1 MTSMLFDL
9 ALLAIMFRLFDE
21 FDSETSFDRELRSL
35 IMLDNLSELGR
46 PIALD
51 VFATRGGPST
61 RDGFTPCPPTG
72 RRGIV
77 CQSSFNLGDRTMF
90 FCFWFGFCLLSL
102 AVAADLLFVTLD
114 MWGVDEGHSEK
125 LYNG

>member
-1 MTSMLFDL
+1 
-9 ALLAIMFRLFDE
+9 
-21 FDSETSFDRELRSL
+21 
-35 IMLDNLSELGR
+35 MLDNFSELGR

-51 VFATRGGPST
+51 VFAARGGPST

-77 CQSSFNLGDRTMF
+77 FHTPFTLGDRTTF

-102 AVAADLLFVTLD
+102 AVAADLLYVTLD
-114 MWGVDEGHSEK
+114 MWGADKGHSEE

>member
-1 MTSMLFDL
+1 MD
-9 ALLAIMFRLFDE
+9 
-21 FDSETSFDRELRSL
+21 
-35 IMLDNLSELGR
+35 MLDNFSELGR

-51 VFATRGGPST
+51 VFATRGGPFT

-77 CQSSFNLGDRTMF
+77 FKTLFTLGDRTLF
-90 FCFWFGFCLLSL
+90 FCFCLLSL
-102 AVAADLLFVTLD
+102 AVAADLLCVTLD
-114 MWGVDEGHSEK
+114 MWGADEGHSEE